1 MAGGGAKPGWSCNAA
16 DSIQW
21 KFRVSN
27 ITKHLERVRSLKLKE
42 CSVFDCCNKASKV
55 SSPANAKDC
64 RAKQQHSVS
73 ILQSPVTEFV
83 VKFIVIMV
91 G

>member
-1 MAGGGAKPGWSCNAA
+1 MLLRYKNQQWGLADSGAKLDRSCNAA

-64 RAKQQHSVS
+64 RAEAAAPS
-73 ILQSPVTEFV
+73 FR
-83 VKFIVIMV
+83 
-91 G
+91 